1 MVDVNIIDPDNIVWP
16 EYRSPDPLQE
26 GKPVPVIPVPVVQ
39 IDTPAP
45 ETEVV
50 SESPDGV

>member
-16 EYRSPDPLQE
+16 EYRSPDPL
-26 GKPVPVIPVPVVQ
+26 PVEPIPVVEFT
-39 IDTPAP
+39 TPSG
-45 ETEVV
+45 ETVAV